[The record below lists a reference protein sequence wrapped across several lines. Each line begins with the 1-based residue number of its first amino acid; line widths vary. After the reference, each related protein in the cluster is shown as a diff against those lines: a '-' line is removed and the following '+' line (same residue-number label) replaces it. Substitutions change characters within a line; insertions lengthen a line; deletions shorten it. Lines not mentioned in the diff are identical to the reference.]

1 MASLSSSR
9 VCAPTAPRGADA
21 RMLTAGGSG
30 VPRSLMEAHQGAL
43 RRDHGPGWGMNE
55 TSPLCALPFAPKG
68 DNSGSE

>member
-1 MASLSSSR
+1 
-9 VCAPTAPRGADA
+9 
-21 RMLTAGGSG
+21 MLTAGGSG